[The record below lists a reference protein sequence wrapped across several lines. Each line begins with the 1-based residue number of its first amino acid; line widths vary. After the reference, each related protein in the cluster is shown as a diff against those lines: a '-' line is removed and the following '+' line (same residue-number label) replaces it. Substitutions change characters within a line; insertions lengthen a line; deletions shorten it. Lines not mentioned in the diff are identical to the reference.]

1 MFRIEETVDAL
12 MKLVG
17 WEQPYNPA
25 QMQLTLDLSESE
37 SGLYYQSVHPFLTL
51 TNLISIAPDF
61 ANTNWPVYEDDTE
74 YLQGSIVRWEEDNK
88 LYIATVTTNLPPSS
102 RQWEPF
108 TSEKAFSDWLRTKT
122 RGYVQKAITRYYTE
136 RMAKGTAKSIV
147 DSRTLFD
154 QAGRLLDREKY
165 SGKWAGFE
173 LVPARYNG
181 VTVKIDEIGLQ
192 FVSTSN
198 ITLYLLHSSHP
209 APLKTLRL
217 DYTKTGGGL
226 QWFKLDEPLY
236 LPYVSEDTDAGGS
249 YYLVYEQNENN
260 KAIYKNRD
268 WSKAPCGSCSS
279 VDYSSYLAWSKYLE
293 VHPFTVSQQVV
304 DEGREG
310 EPFMWDLAD
319 NEYTYLSNHGLNLR
333 LSVVCDLTD
342 FIIRHRAEFTD
353 LILKSV
359 AVDFLR
365 EMLYNANVRTNRNSL
380 NVSKPDL
387 VRLLDGDFDIDR
399 KGNTVASRN
408 GLIAELD
415 NVYKALN
422 FNFRGIDKVCQPCCN
437 NGIRYTTT

>member
-12 MKLVG
+12 MGLVG

-25 QMQLTLDLSESE
+25 QMQLTPDLSESE

-51 TNLISIAPDF
+51 TNLVSIAPDF
-61 ANTNWPVYEDDTE
+61 SNTNWPDYENGVT
-74 YLQGSIVRWEEDNK
+74 YRKGSIVKWSEDGK
-88 LYIATVTTNLPPSS
+88 LHKAAEDTQSAPDSDS
-102 RQWEPF
+102 WAAFSAQD
-108 TSEKAFSDWLRTKT
+108 AFSDWLRTKT

-154 QAGRLLDREKY
+154 QAGRLLDRESY
-165 SGKWAGFE
+165 NGKWAGFE

-192 FVSTSN
+192 FVGTSSL
-198 ITLYLLHSSHP
+198 TLYLLHSSQ
-209 APLKTLRL
+209 PLPLRAVQL
-217 DYTKTGGGL
+217 SYTKTGGGL
-226 QWFKLDEPLY
+226 QWFKLDEPIY
-236 LPYVSEDTDAGGS
+236 LPYIGEDTDAGGS
-249 YYLVYEQNENN
+249 YYLVYKQNENI

-268 WSKAPCGSCSS
+268 WSKAPCNSCSS
-279 VDYSSYLAWSKYLE
+279 VDYTSYLAWSKYLE
-293 VHPFTVSQQVV
+293 VHPFMVSQQVV
-304 DEGREG
+304 DSDDGG
-310 EPFMWDLAD
+310 PALWDVED

-342 FIIRHRAEFTD
+342 FIIRHRSEFTD

-408 GLIAELD
+408 GLVAELD